1 MFFIRRTVTKM
12 FLLPSFVAVI
22 VLPIVVY
29 GWGSIVASPTSW
41 RRSSSSS
48 SCHDR
53 FSITCL
59 HQHSPK
65 TIMMEHLKGVVG
77 HSVRSS
83 PPPRGAPP
91 HSHILVLPGFGT
103 ETSDYTRR
111 DSLAPN
117 LVRRGWDESRV
128 HVLPVTRFD
137 WIATL
142 VNGALDS
149 DFLHGAASPA
159 RPAYF
164 WYLQR
169 VAREIQRID
178 QQVKK
183 EYGEEAKAKI
193 IIVGH
198 SAGGW
203 LAR

>member
-1 MFFIRRTVTKM
+1 
-12 FLLPSFVAVI
+12 
-22 VLPIVVY
+22 
-29 GWGSIVASPTSW
+29 
-41 RRSSSSS
+41 
-48 SCHDR
+48 
-53 FSITCL
+53 
-59 HQHSPK
+59 
-65 TIMMEHLKGVVG
+65 MMEHLEGAGK
-77 HSVRSS
+77 VRSN
-83 PPPRGAPP
+83 PPPRGAPA

-103 ETSDYTRR
+103 QTSDYTRR

-183 EYGEEAKAKI
+183 EYGEEVKAKI